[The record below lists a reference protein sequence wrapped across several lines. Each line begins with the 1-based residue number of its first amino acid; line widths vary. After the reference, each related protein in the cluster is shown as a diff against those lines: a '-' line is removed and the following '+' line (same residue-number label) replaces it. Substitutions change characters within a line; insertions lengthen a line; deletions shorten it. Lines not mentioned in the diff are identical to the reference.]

1 MANSLIIPKQ
11 QQRGA
16 FVNGWPFIALIIALV
31 VLGLGIYAGISHFNQ
46 PKLGSDVTAGP
57 NGTSTASHANYDDSP
72 RVPYVRPTAAA
83 IDESTVQVV
92 RTTPAP
98 VMTTAPMTQQ
108 RSAGGGGSASG
119 GDSDAREAQ
128 RRRYQEA
135 QRQAEERH
143 QRLVDA
149 SMSLSGV
156 TMPKDDPSAAN
167 PAGEA
172 SPMEYAAPS
181 GPVLGIGT
189 KIPVLLTQSLDSTFS
204 GQVAVPVTD
213 DVKDE
218 RGARVLIPRGSTCFA
233 KTTQGGVDGQA
244 RIYAS
249 LTLCKLPNLERIAF
263 DDLPAV
269 DADGATGLKARVDD
283 HGAGKRGRGNA
294 WMGVPGMLAGAV
306 VPGIGGGIASTAISA
321 SQQAS
326 SGRAIAGPTLY
337 VDASPQHPRPFSFV
351 VSKDVQIGGN

>member
-1 MANSLIIPKQ
+1 MASSLIIPKQ

-16 FVNGWPFIALIIALV
+16 FVNGWPFIALIVALA
-31 VLGLGIYAGISHFNQ
+31 VLGLAVYAGISRFNQ
-46 PKLGSDVTAGP
+46 PKFGSDVTAGP
-57 NGTSTASHANYDDSP
+57 NGTSTAAHVNYDDAP

-83 IDESTVQVV
+83 IDESPVQVV
-92 RTTPAP
+92 RSSPAP

-108 RSAGGGGSASG
+108 RSAGGGASS
-119 GDSDAREAQ
+119 GDSDAREEQ

-135 QRQAEERH
+135 QREAEERH
-143 QRLVDA
+143 QRIVDA
-149 SMSLSGV
+149 SMSLSSV

-167 PAGEA
+167 PAAEA
-172 SPMEYAAPS
+172 SPAEYAAPS
-181 GPVLGIGT
+181 GMVLGIGT
-189 KIPVLLTQSLDSTFS
+189 RIPVLLSQSLDSTFGGGFS
-204 GQVAVPVTD
+204 VPVTD
-213 DVKDE
+213 DVWDE
-218 RGARVLIPRGSTCFA
+218 RRARVLIPRGSTCFA

-249 LTLCKLPNLERIAF
+249 LNVCKLPNLERIAF

-269 DADGATGLKARVDD
+269 DVDGATGLRARVDD

-294 WMGVPGMLAGAV
+294 WMGVPGMLAGTV
-306 VPGIGGGIASTAISA
+306 IPGVGSGIATTAISA

-326 SGRAIAGPTLY
+326 SGRAIPGPTLY
-337 VDASPQHPRPFSFV
+337 VDASPQHPRAFAFL